1 MNRNS
6 GPDCPGGWLEMAP
19 WQGIRFVYEPAVMA
33 RRKCT
38 VSRIRLDPGDIPIEE
53 AIAAMPEA
61 IRPAP
66 PWKHQG
72 WGRGIYSAGTANLVL
87 GVFFGRKFGEGY
99 GYSFNYTVLAQNR
112 WEFTLSPQFMLDWLL
127 SYLPDRVCRVL
138 FPVAGEGGVLDLC
151 GLLEAIEDGI
161 EARQELID
169 LAPGRIVPKL
179 QLDLHL
185 LPDTRQRISEGKFL
199 LSELP
204 ELAEGLERRWRQRR
218 GGQYFEGH

>member
-1 MNRNS
+1 MNRNALR
-6 GPDCPGGWLEMAP
+6 DCPGGWLEMAN

-53 AIAAMPEA
+53 AIAAMPED

-66 PWKHQG
+66 PWNRAG

-112 WEFTLSPQFMLDWLL
+112 GEFALSPQFMLEWLL

-138 FPVAGEGGVLDLC
+138 LPCSGYDLDPAHLLARMERAIRNGQKTVDIAGRTITPRLC
-151 GLLEAIEDGI
+151 F
-161 EARQELID
+161 
-169 LAPGRIVPKL
+169 
-179 QLDLHL
+179 DLHL
-185 LPDTRQRISEGKFL
+185 LPDTRQRISEGKMR
-199 LSELP
+199 LSELQ